1 MSELKLTVTDIED
14 LTILSS
20 VLQDA
25 TVLIG
30 DMGFDQDHQQFLMVA
45 ARFIDAEH
53 SDDAASRR
61 LMGVNFSGVQR
72 ILRRGFSPQDRDHVL
87 NLLAIRANGPN
98 IEVVFSGEA
107 MLRLECEAIK
117 VYAADLG
124 EGWVTQFKPGH
135 ETT

>member
-1 MSELKLTVTDIED
+1 MSDLKLAVTDIED

-30 DMGFDQDHQQFLMVA
+30 DMGYDESSRQFLMVA
-45 ARFIDAEH
+45 ARYISSNDTK
-53 SDDAASRR
+53 SPASRR
-61 LMGVNFSGVQR
+61 LIGVNFDGVNR
-72 ILRRGFSPQDRDHVL
+72 LYRRGFSPNDRDNVL
-87 NLLAIRANGPN
+87 NLLAIRENGSN
-98 IEVVFSGEA
+98 IEIIFSGEA

-124 EGWVTQFKPGH
+124 EGWATQFNPGH
-135 ETT
+135 DA

>member
-1 MSELKLTVTDIED
+1 MADLKLAVNDIED

-20 VLQDA
+20 LLQDA

-30 DMGFDQDHQQFLMVA
+30 DMGYDQDHEQFLMVA
-45 ARFIDAEH
+45 ARFVEAEDSSDAN
-53 SDDAASRR
+53 SRR
-61 LMGVNFSGVQR
+61 LVGINFSHVTR
-72 ILRRGFSPQDRDHVL
+72 LMRKGFSPQDRDKVL
-87 NLLAIRANGPN
+87 NLLALRANGSN

-107 MLRLECEAIK
+107 MLRLECKAIK

-124 EGWVTQFKPGH
+124 EGWATQFKPGH